1 MQTATPTYIEVY
13 SDILDH
19 IQASAPCQL
28 HSVARWAEEQLD
40 IGPSTFM
47 LAIDLLI
54 SSGVIEV
61 STEDGVLVVDLI

>member
-1 MQTATPTYIEVY
+1 MQTEASTYIEVC

-28 HSVARWAEEQLD
+28 HSVARWAENQLE
-40 IGPSTFM
+40 IAPSTFM
-47 LAIDLLI
+47 LAVDLLI

>member
-1 MQTATPTYIEVY
+1 MQTETATYIEVY

-28 HSVARWAEEQLD
+28 WGVATWAEEQLD

-47 LAIDLLI
+47 LAVDLLI